1 MASSSSS
8 PSKQRHRHSHNH
20 KQHPPQP
27 ISLTHLAL
35 TTLLFLATLS
45 NFLLAVLSTAAWTS
59 SRHRRRAA
67 SSPSPSPYPEGCL
80 RSARRLGHVYCGFT
94 RWGLFLFLSVG
105 ALLCAAATATM
116 TIRMLGRDAAARHR
130 RNDGGRNGYVLRG
143 ALFTVCV
150 YAPLI
155 YLGWADVTVV
165 GPALAGAGAGGGGG
179 VSPGGGDN
187 SSSAAAGAMVGIES
201 IEPWD
206 LGKGGTLLGTAE
218 TPRVVFFEGITGA
231 FILQSMDAGVPTA
244 DAAMMA
250 AHLCLFFALLITGI
264 AAATDRS
271 FPVKVGDAEKAT
283 GQATP
288 ST

>member
-1 MASSSSS
+1 MASSSTSL
-8 PSKQRHRHSHNH
+8 SKRRHRHTHTH
-20 KQHPPQP
+20 KQHPPHP

-59 SRHRRRAA
+59 SRRRRSAA
-67 SSPSPSPYPEGCL
+67 SSSLSPTPSPLPEGCL

-116 TIRMLGRDAAARHR
+116 TVRMLGRDAAARHR
-130 RNDGGRNGYVLRG
+130 RSDGGRSAYVLRG

-165 GPALAGAGAGGGGG
+165 GPALAGTAGAGGLGGD
-179 VSPGGGDN
+179 DN
-187 SSSAAAGAMVGIES
+187 SSSAAAGAMAGVEGM
-201 IEPWD
+201 EPWD
-206 LGKGGTLLGTAE
+206 LGKGGTLFDAAE

-250 AHLCLFFALLITGI
+250 AHLCL
-264 AAATDRS
+264 
-271 FPVKVGDAEKAT
+271 
-283 GQATP
+283 
-288 ST
+288 